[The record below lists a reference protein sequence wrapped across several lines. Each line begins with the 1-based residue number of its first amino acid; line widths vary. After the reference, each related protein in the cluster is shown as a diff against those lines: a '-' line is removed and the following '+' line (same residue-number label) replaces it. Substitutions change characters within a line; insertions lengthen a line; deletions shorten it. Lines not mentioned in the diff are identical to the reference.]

1 MPTDL
6 EEQEL
11 GITAHG
17 YLASPISDNIREME
31 DGTLVIESCPIARTG
46 WMTYAV
52 RDLPQE
58 AARRLGVDVSN
69 PSANIDL
76 YRAPQD
82 VFAPEFLA
90 SLNGRPITENHP
102 PDFVTPDTFSKY
114 ALGHIQNVR
123 KGDEPLDNGDW
134 PIVADL
140 IISGEPL
147 VSKVLNKQLRELSLG
162 YDYAIKRAGD
172 QIRQVGMMGN
182 HLAVVPQGRAGDEV
196 RINDAAPANQVS
208 STRAAPSEPEASPP
222 GPGARL
228 AAQTVNASP
237 TKKEKPKVKNNWK
250 HIFGLGLRAKAAD
263 ADTDPEELA
272 ELALDIG
279 KHGRDSEVDEEE
291 ELAEDRRVKDR
302 KAKDRK
308 KAKDLEED
316 PTDYDHEPAMDRKR
330 RAMHDALDKLIDGE
344 HPADDKRVKDEDL
357 NELGDM
363 LKEFFGQE
371 AKEPEHQVAD
381 NFEEEPEAVDAD
393 PAELEEL
400 LGAGEEPDA
409 EDAVEP
415 DPGEE
420 ILESGEEAL
429 VEDGVEEGECA
440 HCGEVTDA
448 ANCPKCGCTDRK
460 PVKDKARAADAAVGV
475 RATLKYL
482 RPFIARSN
490 DSALKAAFN
499 TTLGMTSRTSRASTG
514 SYGAFAN
521 SARARDSKRIGTA
534 SPVAAAAEA
543 NTKLQSVYDQLHEKG
558 GK

>member
-1 MPTDL
+1 MET
-6 EEQEL
+6 QEL

-31 DGTLVIESCPIARTG
+31 DGTLVIESCPVARTG
-46 WMTYAV
+46 WMQYAI

-58 AARRLGVDVSN
+58 AARKLGVDVSN
-69 PSANIDL
+69 PSASIDL
-76 YRAPQD
+76 YRSPQD

-90 SLNGRPITENHP
+90 SLNGRPICENHP
-102 PDFVTPDTFSKY
+102 PDFVTPETFSKY
-114 ALGHIQNVR
+114 AQGHMQNVR
-123 KGDEPLDNGDW
+123 KGDEPLENGEW

-140 IISGEPL
+140 IISAEPL
-147 VSKVLNKQLRELSLG
+147 VSKVLNKELRELSLG
-162 YDYAIKRAGD
+162 YDYSIKRVGE

-182 HLAVVPQGRAGDEV
+182 HLAVVSSGRAGDEV
-196 RINDAAPANQVS
+196 RINDAAPANQA
-208 STRAAPSEPEASPP
+208 STRAAPSETEAIKPP
-222 GPGARL
+222 GPGTRL
-228 AAQTVNASP
+228 VAQTVNAST

-279 KHGRDSEVDEEE
+279 KRGMDAEEE
-291 ELAEDRRVKDR
+291 EVEEPIKDR

-316 PTDYDHEPAMDRKR
+316 PIDEDREPAMDRR
-330 RAMHDALDKLIDGE
+330 REAMHDALDKLMEGNESASDRK
-344 HPADDKRVKDEDL
+344 ATDEDL

-371 AKEPEHQVAD
+371 SKEPEHKAD
-381 NFEEEPEAVDAD
+381 DVVEEEEPEVVDAD

-409 EDAVEP
+409 EDAVEA
-415 DPGEE
+415 DPGEVIE
-420 ILESGEEAL
+420 PSGEEAL
-429 VEDGVEEGECA
+429 VEDDAEEAEMGECA
-440 HCGEVTDA
+440 HCGEATDA
-448 ANCPKCGCTDRK
+448 ANCPKCGCKDRK
-460 PVKDKARAADAAVGV
+460 AKDKAKAADAAAGV
-475 RATLKYL
+475 KSTLKYL

-490 DSALKAAFN
+490 DAAAKAAWN
-499 TTLGMTSRTSRASTG
+499 NAMALTTRSSKATTS

-521 SARARDSKRIGTA
+521 SARARDSKRTGSA
-534 SPVAAAAEA
+534 PPAVRAEEA
-543 NTKLQSVYDQLHEKG
+543 NTKLQSVYDQLREKG

>member
-1 MPTDL
+1 MPTDT

-31 DGTLVIESCPIARTG
+31 DGTLVVESCPIARTG

-90 SLNGRPITENHP
+90 SLNGRPVTENHP

-147 VSKVLNKQLRELSLG
+147 VSKVLSKQLRELSLG
-162 YDYAIKRAGD
+162 YDYAVKRVGE

-196 RINDAAPANQVS
+196 RINDAAPTQVLTVS
-208 STRAAPSEPEASPP
+208 PRAAPSEPEATKPP

-228 AAQTVNASP
+228 AAQTVNATP
-237 TKKEKPKVKNNWK
+237 TKKEKPKVKNNLL
-250 HIFGLGLRAKAAD
+250 HILGLGLRAKAAD

-272 ELALDIG
+272 KLAVDIG
-279 KHGRDSEVDEEE
+279 KHGGKDSEEEEE
-291 ELAEDRRVKDR
+291 ELSAEDRCARDR
-302 KAKDRK
+302 KARDRK
-308 KAKDLEED
+308 KARDLEED
-316 PTDYDHEPAMDRKR
+316 STDYDHEPVFDRKK
-330 RAMHDALDKLIDGE
+330 RAMHDALDKLIDGGYDK
-344 HPADDKRVKDEDL
+344 HADDEDL

-381 NFEEEPEAVDAD
+381 VEEEPEAVDAD

-400 LGAGEEPDA
+400 LGKGEEPDA
-409 EDAVEP
+409 EDGIEP

-420 ILESGEEAL
+420 VLESGEEAL

-448 ANCPKCGCTDRK
+448 VNCPSCGCKDRK

-475 RATLKYL
+475 KATLKYL

-490 DSALKAAFN
+490 DAALKVAFN
-499 TTLGMTSRTSRASTG
+499 TTLGMTTRTSRAG
-514 SYGAFAN
+514 SGGYGAFAN
-521 SARARDSKRIGTA
+521 SARARDSKRIGSS
-534 SPVAAAAEA
+534 SPIAAAEAA